1 MEACEIGLGDHWT
14 ASFDMAVLFLV
25 EGTSLPGV
33 AKVLVAEPVALP
45 LFTWFPSDTGVPAW

>member
-33 AKVLVAEPVALP
+33 AKVLVTKQATTALIFLVSFTANALP
-45 LFTWFPSDTGVPAW
+45 P